1 MRGDRFTVSAAA
13 PFASSFGPQRSA
25 SCAAGISYNGPQNL
39 AQCGKCSSPPWCR
52 FPKPA
57 SWKLLHTGHLICH
70 RGGNPT
76 YAFDMCLWGP
86 VTHSS
91 DGGCKWLAMVL
102 FAQPRSRRRLGSDD
116 FSQTVIAA
124 TGDHE
129 VGDSAQTITS
139 DPELLCQT
147 ADADAVTC
155 RREHIASD
163 GSGGGWIWV

>member
-1 MRGDRFTVSAAA
+1 L
-13 PFASSFGPQRSA
+13 RS
-25 SCAAGISYNGPQNL
+25 L
-39 AQCGKCSSPPWCR
+39 VHK
-52 FPKPA
+52 
-57 SWKLLHTGHLICH
+57 
-70 RGGNPT
+70 
-76 YAFDMCLWGP
+76 
-86 VTHSS
+86 
-91 DGGCKWLAMVL
+91 DGWHA
-102 FAQPRSRRRLGSDD
+102 DD

-163 GSGGGWIWV
+163 GSGGGWIWVLKIAFPICRAVRLINPKSIVVAE

>member
-13 PFASSFGPQRSA
+13 PFAPSFGPQRSA
-25 SCAAGISYNGPQNL
+25 SCTAGISYNGPQNL
-39 AQCGKCSSPPWCR
+39 AQCGAHVRQLPSAAAKRSHVALR
-52 FPKPA
+52 A
-57 SWKLLHTGHLICH
+57 AGHLICH

-91 DGGCKWLAMVL
+91 DGGCKWLAMAL
-102 FAQPRSRRRLGSDD
+102 FAQPRSQRRLASDD

>member
-1 MRGDRFTVSAAA
+1 MA
-13 PFASSFGPQRSA
+13 
-25 SCAAGISYNGPQNL
+25 
-39 AQCGKCSSPPWCR
+39 
-52 FPKPA
+52 
-57 SWKLLHTGHLICH
+57 
-70 RGGNPT
+70 
-76 YAFDMCLWGP
+76 
-86 VTHSS
+86 
-91 DGGCKWLAMVL
+91 
-102 FAQPRSRRRLGSDD
+102 DD

-163 GSGGGWIWV
+163 GSGGGWIWNNLPCEPGIDMENQREPLPSGLHSSQDGSDTSIVADRLGLDAGGH